1 MNSVKIELAIN
12 IDGVCSKTMPYD
24 KAQQLYNE
32 LAKIFY
38 RPQANYRGQGDIQ
51 LADGQT
57 IKAGSINIPEPQAK
71 NKTNNQLRDKINS
84 RIDSNSVSTADIKS
98 NPIYDRMADV
108 NTRIDAARE
117 RAAART
123 SNCGSSRSC

>member
-1 MNSVKIELAIN
+1 MNSVKIELTIN
-12 IDGVCSKTMPYD
+12 IDGVCSKTMPYE

-38 RPQANYRGQGDIQ
+38 RPQANYRNQGDIQ

-57 IKAGSINIPEPQAK
+57 IKTGSVNIPEPQQ
-71 NKTNNQLRDKINS
+71 TNNKLRDKINK
-84 RIDSNSVSTADIKS
+84 RINSESTNTTEVKP
-98 NPIYDRMADV
+98 NQTYDRMDEA
-108 NTRIDAARE
+108 NSRIDAARE

-123 SNCGSSRSC
+123 SKCGSSRSC